1 MSQALQ
7 TMSADE
13 RRVARLEYRMR
24 YLPVGIARARSKL
37 CRLEGEAIALGM
49 LDLVELRNSKTAGD
63 LIAAEWL
70 RRLGE

>member
-1 MSQALQ
+1 MNAYGYQPP
-7 TMSADE
+7 DE
-13 RRVARLEYRMR
+13 SIDARRYRRANYLDKAMR
-24 YLPVGIARARSKL
+24 GTRDKL
-37 CRLEGEAIALGM
+37 MRLEGEAIELGL